1 MKKMVKWFTQLQAHK
16 VEPTLPELDE
26 EESEA

>member
-1 MKKMVKWFTQLQAHK
+1 WFTQLQAHK